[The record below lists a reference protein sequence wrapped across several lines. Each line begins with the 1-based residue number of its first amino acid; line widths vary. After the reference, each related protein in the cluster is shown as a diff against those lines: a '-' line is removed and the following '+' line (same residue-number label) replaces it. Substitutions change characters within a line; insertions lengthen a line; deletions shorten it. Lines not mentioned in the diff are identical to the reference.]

1 MNEPVLLS
9 GSRETLGIT
18 MLQKLVLASLVA
30 SKLLAMNVAFADS
43 AILVADGV
51 LVEKNPVEVVPTDET
66 NDENGVADEPA
77 AVGAAVNASYVSSDG
92 WAVTGTDFIDAAVA
106 VFDFNTTA
114 SVSQATLT
122 LPIETVYTQN
132 GVAPLEI
139 YMYSDNGVVEFT
151 DYSAGFSAA
160 IAEIDAVGLT
170 QIDIDVTGAVN
181 SVLNSSQY
189 VAFRIKSAVL
199 PSAVLT
205 TSIPAWTGVKFRTN
219 YSLTFTPGAVPA
231 IATDSARFDG
241 YTLGVQN
248 VEVAGIG
255 EIALQ
260 MQMVD
265 ANNLIFQLTQAEITG
280 TGVAAPPVSGAG
292 LLNCSAFSPPAVSS
306 VAIGASSYSVNSG
319 ILDVPSV
326 NFNEEQLSFRLE
338 FIEGSNPMRFET
350 LSIGAVQSGPSEATI
365 SALGGGLITE
375 SSQDFVPLCHGWVLI
390 GDSVRNRVVERNLIS
405 GETGNTYSFGQIPDQ
420 FTVDEDNGMIFMTVH
435 PETQRLYKLD
445 LNTGSIT
452 SNNVTQTLSG
462 FTYRWSLRDLTLG
475 EDGNVFALMFD
486 NIQTD
491 PGTGTVPF
499 SSTGLW
505 LGLMSENAD
514 FLTESIPLEDPVRV
528 EYDDVLDH
536 VFLATASNLATFDF
550 DTATNA
556 LTFLPNTDIAVGS
569 SCTDFTTSPDG
580 TRLAYTCPNGNRS
593 TQNFSIVDMA
603 PDDYFDSD
611 GEWFLGSSPVSAT
624 FNKAGT
630 ILIATD
636 NDKLYFFDVITHL
649 ILEDFELGLLESEKI
664 KKIRISLDGN
674 FLIIFLENEV
684 HDESSKFYWMPMPAI
699 TGTPL

>member
-1 MNEPVLLS
+1 M
-9 GSRETLGIT
+9 GFT
-18 MLQKLVLASLVA
+18 MLQKLVLANLVA
-30 SKLLAMNVAFADS
+30 PLLLVMNVTFADS
-43 AILVADGV
+43 AVLVADGV
-51 LVEKNPVEVVPTDET
+51 LVEKNPVIVDSDAIDEGGDT
-66 NDENGVADEPA
+66 A
-77 AVGAAVNASYVSSDG
+77 AALTVIGGAVNASYISTGG
-92 WAVTGTDFIDAAVA
+92 WAVTGADFIDAAVA
-106 VFDFNTTA
+106 VFDFDITS

-122 LPIETVYTQN
+122 LPIEEVFTQN
-132 GVAPLEI
+132 GLAPLEV

-151 DYSAGFSAA
+151 DYSSGFSAA
-160 IAEIDAVGLT
+160 IAEVDAAGLT

-181 SVLNSSQY
+181 SALNTGQY
-189 VAFRIKSAVL
+189 VAFRVKSSVL
-199 PSAVLT
+199 PSNVLDT
-205 TSIPAWTGVKFRTN
+205 GIPAWTGVKFRTN
-219 YSLTFTPGAVPA
+219 YSLTFTSGAAPA

-260 MQMVD
+260 MQMIDVND
-265 ANNLIFQLTQAEITG
+265 LIFQLTQAEITG
-280 TGVAAPPVSGAG
+280 TGVTAPPVSGAD
-292 LLNCSAFSPPAVSS
+292 LLNCSAFAPPTVSS
-306 VAIGASSYSVNSG
+306 VAVGASSYSINSG
-319 ILDVPSV
+319 VLDVPSV
-326 NFNEEQLSFRLE
+326 NFNEEQLSFRME
-338 FIEGSNPMRFET
+338 FIEGSNPMLFET
-350 LSIGAVQSGPSEATI
+350 LSIAAVQSGPSEATI

-405 GETGNTYSFGQIPDQ
+405 GETGNTYSFSQIPDQ
-420 FTVDEDNGMIFMTVH
+420 FTVDEDNGTIFMTVH

-452 SNNVTQTLSG
+452 SNNVIQNIGG
-462 FTYRWSLRDLTLG
+462 FNYRWSLRDLALG
-475 EDGNVFALMFD
+475 EDGNVFALMYD

-491 PGTGTVPF
+491 PGEGTPF

-505 LGLMSENAD
+505 MGLMSED
-514 FLTESIPLEDPVRV
+514 GSFLTQSIPLEEPVRI

-550 DTATNA
+550 DTLTNA

-569 SCTDFTTSPDG
+569 SCTDFAISPDG
-580 TRLAYTCPNGNRS
+580 TRLAYTCPDGNRS
-593 TQNFSIVDMA
+593 AQNFSIVDMA

-624 FNKAGT
+624 FNNAGT

-636 NDKLYFFDVITHL
+636 NDKLYFFDVVTHL
-649 ILEDFELGLLESEKI
+649 ILEDFELGLLEAETI
-664 KKIRISLDGN
+664 RKIRISLDGN
-674 FLIIFLENEV
+674 YLLIFLNNDV